1 MGTPQA
7 GQRHLP
13 APEPG
18 SEAAKCLILIVKIA
32 RRITRY
38 VPGDRRVDINAIRTL
53 FAARYVGFCD
63 AATAERLAHAVPAHF
78 VASSLRGM
86 L

>member
-1 MGTPQA
+1 
-7 GQRHLP
+7 
-13 APEPG
+13 
-18 SEAAKCLILIVKIA
+18 
-32 RRITRY
+32 
-38 VPGDRRVDINAIRTL
+38 VDINAIRTL